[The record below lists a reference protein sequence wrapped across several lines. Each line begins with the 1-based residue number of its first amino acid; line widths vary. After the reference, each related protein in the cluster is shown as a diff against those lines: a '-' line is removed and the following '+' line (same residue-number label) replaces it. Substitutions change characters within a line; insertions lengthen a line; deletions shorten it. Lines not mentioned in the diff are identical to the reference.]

1 MNIDHPLSGKR
12 IVVTRPR
19 GQAAPFIDKIEK
31 AGGTAYAVPL
41 IAFRMHEDIQ
51 DEAVLNQLFTYD
63 WIIITSKN
71 GVDFFMKKVKKVGM
85 DIKTV
90 PAKFAAIGTKTA
102 EALKRYGI
110 TVSYIPKRFSAD
122 DVAQDIETGRFT
134 PKNALIPK
142 GNLARD
148 LIGETIRNTGAAA
161 DDWVVYETYFPEKE
175 KEALLDLIRH
185 EQIDMYTF
193 TSPSAVR
200 HFIHTLNEAEEPLPK
215 ADFACIGPVTKI
227 EAEKYGIK
235 VSICPDEYTI
245 DALVSDMIYYYKE

>member
-1 MNIDHPLSGKR
+1 MDQPLSGKR
-12 IVVTRPR
+12 IVVTRPA
-19 GQAAPFIDKIEK
+19 GQAAPFIGKIEK

-41 IAFRMHEDIQ
+41 IAFRMYEDIQ

-71 GVDFFMKKVKKVGM
+71 GVDFFMKKVEEMGV
-85 DIKTV
+85 DIKDI

-102 EALKRYGI
+102 ESLERYGLM
-110 TVSYIPKRFSAD
+110 VSYIPKRFSAD
-122 DVAQDIETGRFT
+122 DLAKDIETGRFV

-148 LIGETIRNTGAAA
+148 LIGETIRKTGAAA
-161 DDWVVYETYFPEKE
+161 DDWIVYETYFPEKE
-175 KEALLDLIRH
+175 KEALLHLIRH

-200 HFIHTLNEAEEPLPK
+200 HFISTLNEAEEPIPE
-215 ADFACIGPVTKI
+215 ADFACIGPVTKK
-227 EAEKYGIK
+227 EAEKYGMTI
-235 VSICPDEYTI
+235 SICPDEYTT
-245 DALVSDMIYYYKE
+245 DSLVSDMIYYYKE